1 MRNLIIQFIAILLVF
16 VLGLIVLGFV
26 ITEFKSESNTSGF
39 YYAGQILTPDYSHD
53 DTLIVVNPGLLEKE
67 LKECI
72 GSDYAIW
79 YILHKNCAVLNQT
92 IGDYQ
97 LNVNNFGYTVFDTQD
112 TVSAEWESNDFER
125 MVTNL
130 NL

>member
-1 MRNLIIQFIAILLVF
+1 MKKAIIQFIILLIVF
-16 VLGLIVLGFV
+16 VWGLV
-26 ITEFKSESNTSGF
+26 ILQFMITFHPNKSNTSGF
-39 YYAGQILTPDYSHD
+39 YYAGQIIYPDYANS

-97 LNVNNFGYTVFDTQD
+97 LNVSNFGYTVFDTQD

-125 MVTNL
+125 MVTDL